1 MLHFWDDLEKRLRA
15 LKDCS
20 EKKDAKE
27 YEKICH
33 KLFSKYKKH
42 SDYLAKISSFLMDAN
57 QPGLSIMF
65 FDQLIELDPKTPYNY
80 SLKADALLKLGENA
94 KAFRYY
100 DLAIG
105 MESHNELTLLAKADA
120 LYTIGL
126 DEESILICEKVL
138 KDNPTHPYALSRKAT
153 SLTKLGKDDEAFEIA
168 KKVLKIEPNNSIAKK
183 LESIISSR
191 TLDN

>member
-1 MLHFWDDLEKRLRA
+1 LHFWDNLEKRFEA
-15 LKDCS
+15 LKNCS
-20 EKKDAKE
+20 EKKDGEE

-42 SDYLAKISSFLMDAN
+42 PDYLAKISSFLMDAN

-65 FDQLIELDPKTPYNY
+65 LDKLIGLDPKTPYNY
-80 SLKADALLKLGENA
+80 SLKADALLELGENA

-100 DLAIG
+100 DIAID
-105 MESHNELTLLAKADA
+105 MEPHNELTLLAKADA
-120 LYTIGL
+120 LYKIGL
-126 DEESILICEKVL
+126 DEESIFCCNKVL

-153 SLTKLGKDDEAFEIA
+153 SLTKLAKDDESFEIA
-168 KKVLKIEPNNSIAKK
+168 KKIIKISPNHTIIQE
-183 LESIISSR
+183 LEKIISSR

>member
-1 MLHFWDDLEKRLRA
+1 MHFWDDLEKRLEA

-20 EKKDAKE
+20 EKKDGKE

-42 SDYLAKISSFLMDAN
+42 PDYLAKISSFLRDAN
-57 QPGLSIMF
+57 QPGLSMMF
-65 FDQLIELDPKTPYNY
+65 LDELIELDPKTPYNY

-138 KDNPTHPYALSRKAT
+138 KGNPTHPYALSRKAT

-183 LESIISSR
+183 LEKIISDR